1 MIFDAQLGKLTL
13 EGGLVKKFLEKY
25 HQAAEITDNIGWK
38 LINEM
43 IPESHLI
50 KISTSLDRERYQ
62 IKFLNPQP
70 TDEEINDQPME

>member
-13 EGGLVKKFLEKY
+13 DGGLVKKFFEKY
-25 HQAAEITDNIGWK
+25 YQAAEKTDNIGWK

-50 KISTSLDRERYQ
+50 KVTTSLDRERYQ
-62 IKFLNPQP
+62 IKFLNP
-70 TDEEINDQPME
+70 